1 MKKLC
6 ALLALIWVTT
16 LGASDPGPAW
26 GSWQAHVWNTYCELK
41 KEYFIPFRDDPISK
55 DPSKRGFLSG
65 TAFDRASLRFTA
77 NTQLQ
82 GESLG
87 VIRFALE
94 VYPEDLR
101 PTSERITAANLGG
114 YRGEAKMESE
124 IQTFLLNAEESMQ
137 LLQRFTDSEI
147 VAFELKFANG
157 DTRLF
162 KIYPSGDRTFYVW
175 ANMFQTCIKT
185 HKGKTR
191 RPHE

>member
-1 MKKLC
+1 M
-6 ALLALIWVTT
+6 
-16 LGASDPGPAW
+16 
-26 GSWQAHVWNTYCELK
+26 HVWNTYCELK
-41 KEYFIPFRDDPISK
+41 REYFIPDRDDPIRK

-65 TAFDRASLRFTA
+65 TAFDRAFVRFTA

-94 VYPEDLR
+94 FYPEDLQ
-101 PTSERITAANLGG
+101 PTSDRITEANLGG
-114 YRGEAKMESE
+114 YRGEAIVLSE

-157 DTRLF
+157 DTRQF
-162 KIYPSGDRTFYVW
+162 KIYPPGDRTFYVW

-185 HKGKTR
+185 HKGKR
-191 RPHE
+191 RRLRE